1 MLPSDSVRSSSPT
14 RRRQYYNF
22 VTLCAV
28 RPQGNRLGAAL
39 RSRAGVGA
47 IRQIAALPYRADT
60 AASDQSVR
68 ILLVTSRESRR
79 WVIPKGNPKAS
90 LAPHVAAAQEAEEE
104 AGVCGPI
111 CPTPLGSYRYRKRK
125 GNGASL
131 MFDVDV
137 YPLAVTRELP
147 IWKEDKERERRWFS
161 LAEAANAVEE
171 EDLRYLIRS
180 FGAHGFKKA
189 TQRTGVFSAVAQKTG
204 VDAMFGWFQ
213 RLLPKSG
220 NFFDLFEAH
229 SVSVMAAADAMARL
243 FDGGVARGDHI
254 REVHE
259 REHDADEVTREVL
272 STVRKTFLTPFDRSA
287 ISSLI
292 GALDDSIDEMQA
304 AVQAI
309 DLYEVADFEPEM
321 RDMAAIVVDAA
332 RVTAEAM
339 PLLRDISR
347 NGGRLHELTERLVR
361 MEGHA
366 DEIHAAGL
374 KKAFKATQGAPD
386 TLKFIVD
393 REIYKHLE
401 RIVDA
406 FEDVANEIDGIVI
419 DHA

>member
-1 MLPSDSVRSSSPT
+1 M
-14 RRRQYYNF
+14 
-22 VTLCAV
+22 
-28 RPQGNRLGAAL
+28 
-39 RSRAGVGA
+39 
-47 IRQIAALPYRADT
+47 PYRADP
-60 AASDQSVR
+60 ASNDQPVH

-79 WVIPKGNPKAS
+79 WVIPKGNPQS
-90 LAPHVAAAQEAEEE
+90 GMAPHVAAAQEAEEE

-131 MFDVDV
+131 MLDVDV

-147 IWKEDKERERRWFS
+147 QWKEDRQRERRWFT

-171 EDLRYLIRS
+171 EDLRFLIRS
-180 FGAHGFKKA
+180 FGASGFAKA
-189 TQRTGVFSAVAQKTG
+189 TQRTGMLSAVAQRTG
-204 VDAMFGWFQ
+204 VGLMFGWFQ
-213 RLLPKSG
+213 RLLPRSG
-220 NFFDLFEAH
+220 NFFELFEAH
-229 SVSVMAAADAMARL
+229 AVSVMAAADAMARL
-243 FDGGVARGDHI
+243 FDGGTARKDHI
-254 REVHE
+254 REVIE
-259 REHDADEVTREVL
+259 REQDADEVTHEVL
-272 STVRKTFLTPFDRSA
+272 QTVRKTFLTPFDRSA
-287 ISSLI
+287 ITSLI
-292 GALDDSIDEMQA
+292 GSLDDSIDEMQA

-309 DLYEVADFEPEM
+309 DLYEVTEFEPEM
-321 RDMAAIVVDAA
+321 RDMAAIIVDAA
-332 RVTAEAM
+332 RITGEAM

-366 DEIHAAGL
+366 DEIHAVGL
-374 KKAFKATQGAPD
+374 KKAFIATQGAPD

-406 FEDVANEIDGIVI
+406 FEDVATEIDGIVI

>member
-1 MLPSDSVRSSSPT
+1 M
-14 RRRQYYNF
+14 
-22 VTLCAV
+22 
-28 RPQGNRLGAAL
+28 
-39 RSRAGVGA
+39 
-47 IRQIAALPYRADT
+47 
-60 AASDQSVR
+60 
-68 ILLVTSRESRR
+68 
-79 WVIPKGNPKAS
+79 IPKGNLKGGI
-90 LAPHVAAAQEAEEE
+90 APHVAAAQEAEEE

-137 YPLAVTRELP
+137 YPLAVTREMDA
-147 IWKEDKERERRWFS
+147 WKEDKERERRWFS
-161 LAEAANAVEE
+161 LTEAANAVEE
-171 EDLRYLIRS
+171 EDLRSLIRS
-180 FGAHGFKKA
+180 FGSQGFRKA
-189 TQRTGVFSAVAQKTG
+189 TQRTGVFSAVAEKTG
-204 VDAMFGWFQ
+204 VGDMFAWFQ

-220 NFFDLFEAH
+220 NFFDLFEDH

-243 FDGGVARGDHI
+243 FEGGSSRRDHI
-254 REVHE
+254 REVVE
-259 REHDADEVTREVL
+259 REQDADEVTREVL
-272 STVRKTFLTPFDRSA
+272 STVRKTFLTPFDRSS
-287 ISSLI
+287 ITSLI

-309 DLYEVADFEPEM
+309 DLYEVEEFEPEM

-332 RVTAEAM
+332 RLTAEAM
-339 PLLRDISR
+339 PLLRDIAR

-366 DEIHAAGL
+366 DEIHAVGL
-374 KKAFKATQGAPD
+374 KKAFKATQGQPD

-393 REIYKHLE
+393 REIYAHLE